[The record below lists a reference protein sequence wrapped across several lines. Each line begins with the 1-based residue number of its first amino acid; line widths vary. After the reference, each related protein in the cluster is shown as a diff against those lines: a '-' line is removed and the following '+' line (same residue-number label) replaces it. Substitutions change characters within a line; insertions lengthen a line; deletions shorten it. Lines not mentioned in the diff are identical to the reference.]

1 MSHWIPL
8 LIMAGVIAVFGLWS
22 LMWVVAVMS
31 EHPVECEC
39 EECEA
44 YREHAARAEAR

>member
-8 LIMAGVIAVFGLWS
+8 LIIAVVVAGLALWS

-44 YREHAARAEAR
+44 YREHAARMA